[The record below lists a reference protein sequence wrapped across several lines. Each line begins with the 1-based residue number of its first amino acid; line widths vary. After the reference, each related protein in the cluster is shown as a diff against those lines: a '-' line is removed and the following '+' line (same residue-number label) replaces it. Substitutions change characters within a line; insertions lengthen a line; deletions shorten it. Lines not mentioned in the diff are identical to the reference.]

1 MRPVIAVALVV
12 LIGALDAVPA
22 QAAGPRAAVKEAIAD
37 KLEQGSLSGAGAE
50 QIGDRVR
57 PSVGGSVEG
66 TGIRR
71 KAPPLPLTELFER
84 FLGGS
89 TEGTGIRRKAPP
101 RTLVELMEGF
111 LGGSQEGTGI

>member
-1 MRPVIAVALVV
+1 MMNGQIAVGNGEEGRMRPVITVALVV

-57 PSVGGSVEG
+57 PFVGGSVEG

-71 KAPPLPLTELFER
+71 KAPPL
-84 FLGGS
+84 
-89 TEGTGIRRKAPP
+89 RRTRPAENGK
-101 RTLVELMEGF
+101 
-111 LGGSQEGTGI
+111 